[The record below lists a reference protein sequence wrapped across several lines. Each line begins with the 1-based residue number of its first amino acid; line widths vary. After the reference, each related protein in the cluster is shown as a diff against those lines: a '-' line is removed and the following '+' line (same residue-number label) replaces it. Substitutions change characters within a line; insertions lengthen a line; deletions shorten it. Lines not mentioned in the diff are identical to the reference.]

1 MSAKDIPITVTAGQ
15 LAELDQL
22 ISSAIKH
29 GSSAIE
35 LLTAKVR
42 VRRWMQPTFN
52 AIGDDAARQL
62 LGLPPMT
69 KTWQANR
76 NDRTEPKAA

>member
-1 MSAKDIPITVTAGQ
+1 MSAKDITITITAGQ

-22 ISSAIKH
+22 ISSAIKQ

-42 VRRWMQPTFN
+42 VRRLLAPTFN
-52 AIGDDAARQL
+52 AIGHEAACELIGVPQSQDYIDYMR
-62 LGLPPMT
+62 
-69 KTWQANR
+69 
-76 NDRTEPKAA
+76 KAKEAA